1 MNKGHFTLPGE
12 SGYEELTLNL
22 AKRWGADVIRD
33 CDGTQLSDSLL
44 NAGYG
49 IYSTICIIRDHN
61 EWIKNNMHTR
71 QQCFLSTEPETAVS
85 EELCINIMSG
95 FFDGQMSVN
104 ENALDLM
111 QVYDRTTG
119 TALDNDRFSYD
130 PKTTTVKIKATPF
143 HTYTVGFL
151 AWRNWEE
158 ISMYNHTTNNW
169 QKERLMQLDPYYPEA
184 LEYISVWLE
193 NWCIE
198 HPRTTVVR
206 FTSMFYNFAWI
217 WGSSE
222 ARRNIFTD
230 WASYDFTVSERALR
244 DFKKKYGYSLTCEDF
259 VNGGKYHVTHMLPTR
274 QKLDWMEF
282 IEEFVRSA
290 GKRLIDI
297 VHKYGK
303 KAYVFY
309 DDSWVGVEPYGDK
322 FTEFGFDG
330 IIKCVFSGYEARLCA
345 GVKADTHEIRLHPYL
360 FPVGLGGAPT
370 FSEGGTPDIDARRY
384 WVNVRR
390 ALLRQPVDRIGL
402 GGYLH
407 YAGEFPKFADAIED
421 ISKEFETIRS
431 LHLADTPVKLKK
443 RVGVLTA
450 WGRLR
455 SWTLSGHFHET
466 YKHVLIHII
475 ESLSG
480 MPVDVEFLS
489 FDDVKNGKLDGIDVL
504 INAGRANSAWS
515 GGEMWNDALVI
526 ENVAK
531 FAYNGGTFIGIGEPS
546 ACAGADRYFRMAN
559 VLGVDLDT
567 GERCCHGKW
576 PTEACSHTVIEG
588 ISGNENIYLTDPETR
603 VLMADDDKKPVI
615 TSHTFGSGKGIYMAG
630 YSHTP
635 RNARLL
641 LDIIAGDAASALSPA
656 DVMTECA
663 VFEGARKLV
672 FVNNSE
678 ADVQTS
684 FSYNGKSYSCM
695 LAPFGIKVID
705 MEQR

>member
-12 SGYEELTLNL
+12 SGYEEMTLNL

-95 FFDGQMSVN
+95 FFDGQLSVN

-119 TALDNDRFSYD
+119 TALENDRFSYD
-130 PKTTTVKIKATPF
+130 SKSTTVKIKAIPF

-244 DFKKKYGYSLTCEDF
+244 DFSKKYGYSITCEDF
-259 VNGGKYHVTHMLPTR
+259 VNGGKYHATHMLPTR

-282 IEEFVRSA
+282 IGEFVRSA

-384 WVNVRR
+384 WINVRR

-421 ISKEFETIRS
+421 ISKEFEAIRS
-431 LHLADTPVKLKK
+431 LHSADTPVKLKK

-504 INAGRANSAWS
+504 INAGRANSVWS

-576 PTEACSHTVIEG
+576 PTEACSHRGIEG

-603 VLMADDDKKPVI
+603 VLIADDMQNPLI
-615 TSHTFGSGKGIYMAG
+615 TLHAFGAGKGIYMAG

-635 RNARLL
+635 LNARLL

-684 FSYNGKSYSCM
+684 FSYNGKSYSCA
-695 LAPFGIKVID
+695 LAPFGMKVVD
-705 MEQR
+705 MA